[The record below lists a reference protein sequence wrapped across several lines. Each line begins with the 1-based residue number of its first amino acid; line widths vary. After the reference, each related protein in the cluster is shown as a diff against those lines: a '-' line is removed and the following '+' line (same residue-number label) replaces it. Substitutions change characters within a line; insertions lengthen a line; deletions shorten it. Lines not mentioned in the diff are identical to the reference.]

1 MGLKEPFRPRH
12 RQPFVSQAER
22 FPWFNVHG
30 RRRAPA
36 FAMSSSAVAAPIAKR
51 LLSIEPSS
59 DPSGELPDALVR
71 PFPASPARSIN
82 VGSIYTQV

>member
-1 MGLKEPFRPRH
+1 
-12 RQPFVSQAER
+12 
-22 FPWFNVHG
+22 
-30 RRRAPA
+30 
-36 FAMSSSAVAAPIAKR
+36 MSSSAVAAPIAKR